1 MRLRFLLAVAALLT
15 APTLGAA
22 QQHEHGDMSHA
33 AREHPVTV
41 VVIVRHAEKAAQ
53 PANDPPLT
61 ATGVERAEALATL
74 LKDANVGAVLHTPTA
89 RTRDTALP
97 VARQFGLTPEIL
109 PLGPMSTHAKGVAEA
124 VLKHAGKTV
133 VVVGHS
139 NTIMNYIAALG
150 GPQRAELCDH
160 QYDGLYTVVIAHGES
175 RLIEGRYGPANPPQ
189 TQACAGMMSPAARP

>member
-1 MRLRFLLAVAALLT
+1 
-15 APTLGAA
+15 
-22 QQHEHGDMSHA
+22 MSHA

-61 ATGVERAEALATL
+61 EIGKERAQALAVL

-109 PLGPMSTHAKGVAEA
+109 PLGPMAIHAQVVAEA

-139 NTIMNYIAALG
+139 NTIMSYIEALG
-150 GPQRAELCDH
+150 GPKRGDLCDH

-175 RLIEGRYGPANPPQ
+175 RLVEGRYGPANPAQ
-189 TQACAGMMSPAARP
+189 TQACAGMMTPASRP